1 MQALDEEE
9 SQMEDLKHRV
19 TELEQEVQQKNLD
32 LQRAEASRG
41 KISKKLSIT
50 VDKFDELHHLS
61 ENLLAE
67 IEKLQQQVQDRD
79 TEVSFLRQEVT
90 RCTNEALAASQMG
103 TKRDSEEIQTVL
115 SWFDTIAS
123 LLGLED
129 SPSTDA
135 QSNINHYMETLEKRI
150 ASILS
155 EIDELRLVGQSKDSL
170 LEAERSRVAELRQ
183 KEATL
188 EKILHEKESQPKMS
202 TSSTSEIVEV
212 EPLVSLVPVE

>member
-32 LQRAEASRG
+32 LQKAEASRG

-50 VDKFDELHHLS
+50 VDKFDELHQLS

-90 RCTNEALAASQMG
+90 RCTNEALVASQKD
-103 TKRDSEEIQTVL
+103 TKRDSEEIEAVL
-115 SWFDTIAS
+115 SWFNTIAS
-123 LLGLED
+123 LIGLED

-135 QSNINHYMETLEKRI
+135 QSHVNLYMEPLEKRI
-150 ASILS
+150 ASMLS
-155 EIDELRLVGQSKDSL
+155 EMEELRLVGQSKDSL

-183 KEATL
+183 KEAAL
-188 EKILHEKESQPKMS
+188 ERILHEKESQPNM
-202 TSSTSEIVEV
+202 STSEIVEV
-212 EPLVSLVPVE
+212 EPLVRLELAG

>member
-9 SQMEDLKHRV
+9 SQMEDLKLRV

-32 LQRAEASRG
+32 FQRAEASRG

-103 TKRDSEEIQTVL
+103 TKRDSEEMETVL
-115 SWFDTIAS
+115 SLFDTIAS
-123 LLGLED
+123 LLGIED
-129 SPSTDA
+129 SPSTD
-135 QSNINHYMETLEKRI
+135 SHSHINHYMETFEKRI
-150 ASILS
+150 ASMLS
-155 EIDELRLVGQSKDSL
+155 EIDELRLVGQSKDEL

-188 EKILHEKESQPKMS
+188 EKFLLEKESQPNMS

-212 EPLVSLVPVE
+212 EPLVSFELVG

>member
-32 LQRAEASRG
+32 LQKAEASRG

-90 RCTNEALAASQMG
+90 RCTNEALVASQMDN
-103 TKRDSEEIQTVL
+103 KRGSEEIQTVM

-135 QSNINHYMETLEKRI
+135 HSNVNRYMETLEKKI
-150 ASILS
+150 ASVLS
-155 EIDELRLVGQSKDSL
+155 ETEELRLVGQSKDSL

-188 EKILHEKESQPKMS
+188 EKILHAKESQPNMS
-202 TSSTSEIVEV
+202 TSSNSEIVEV
-212 EPLVSLVPVE
+212 EPLVSF